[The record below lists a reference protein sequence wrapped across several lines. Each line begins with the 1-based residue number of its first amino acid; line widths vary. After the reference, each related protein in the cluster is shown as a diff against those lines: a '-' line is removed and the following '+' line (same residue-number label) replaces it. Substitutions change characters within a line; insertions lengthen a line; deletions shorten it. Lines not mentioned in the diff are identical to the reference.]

1 MGAVAV
7 LHCAGCGGV
16 AHRELAVGGTMPML
30 SACDCGGRQAI
41 VRLFTDRRRS
51 DIPVAVDRRHGDGRP
66 AVAGEVAPS

>member
-16 AHRELAVGGTMPML
+16 AHRELNAGGSMPML

-41 VRLFTDRRRS
+41 VRLFTDRRRR
-51 DIPVAVDRRHGDGRP
+51 DIPVAVDRRQGDSRAAISG
-66 AVAGEVAPS
+66 